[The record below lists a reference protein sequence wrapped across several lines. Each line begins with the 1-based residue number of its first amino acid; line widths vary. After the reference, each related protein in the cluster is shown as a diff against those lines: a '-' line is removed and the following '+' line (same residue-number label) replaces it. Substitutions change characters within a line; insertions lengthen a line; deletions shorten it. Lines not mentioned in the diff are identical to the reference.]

1 MSLIDEFPTLFN
13 YIMNNDKNANTINN
27 ANIVIVNIR
36 NILGWKNENNP
47 YARRVR
53 NVADDQNMS
62 ELSTITDKDKL
73 VDLLKYIVQIILVC
87 MEDVFA
93 DFPKDQLQRAV
104 TNIWNSTKE

>member
-13 YIMNNDKNANTINN
+13 YIMNNDNNANMINS

-93 DFPKDQLQRAV
+93 DFPKDKLQRAV

>member
-13 YIMNNDKNANTINN
+13 YIMNNENSANTINN

-73 VDLLKYIVQIILVC
+73 VEILKYVVQIILVC
-87 MEDVFA
+87 MEEVFA
-93 DFPKDQLQRAV
+93 DLPKDKLERAV
-104 TNIWNSTKE
+104 INIWSSTKE